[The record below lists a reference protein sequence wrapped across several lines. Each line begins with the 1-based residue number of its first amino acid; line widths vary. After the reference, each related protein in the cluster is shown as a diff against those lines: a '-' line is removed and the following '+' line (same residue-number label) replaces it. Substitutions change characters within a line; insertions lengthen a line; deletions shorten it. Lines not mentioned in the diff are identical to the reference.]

1 MPINMMIQAGPKHV
15 MKTLPKRQTN
25 KKGDRAMRNVP
36 YVKLFQQVPPIRV
49 SFFIIAFFM
58 MISPIYGSEKK
69 SWEERSLECIE
80 GNCLNGKGTMIYYSS
95 QKYIGEFKDGKRHG
109 QGVLNLPLGRVLKGT
124 WRNDEIVMGT
134 ATFSDGTRY
143 TGSWEF
149 GYRQGKGE
157 LLYPDGRKYIGEFHA
172 GNKHGQGT
180 MIYPDGRVYTGEYK
194 KGKRTGHGIM
204 TYPDGR
210 KITGQFFDSK
220 YVGPGQK

>member
-1 MPINMMIQAGPKHV
+1 
-15 MKTLPKRQTN
+15 
-25 KKGDRAMRNVP
+25 MRNVS
-36 YVKLFQQVPPIRV
+36 YLQLCRQILSIRFL
-49 SFFIIAFFM
+49 FFIIAFFIM
-58 MISPIYGSEKK
+58 VPPLHGFEEK
-69 SWEERSLECIE
+69 SWKERYLECIE

-109 QGVLNLPLGRVLKGT
+109 QGALNLPLGIVLKGT
-124 WRNDEIVMGT
+124 WRNDQIVAGT

-149 GYRQGKGE
+149 GYRHGKGE

-194 KGKRTGHGIM
+194 EGKRSGYGTM
-204 TYPDGR
+204 TYPGGK
-210 KITGQFFDSK
+210 KITGQFLDSK
-220 YVGPGQK
+220 YVGPGQKWYSVIVNRERNEEPK